1 MCQFAG
7 LTVPALV
14 KDKPDLLDAQTYGS
28 EGKDYFQQLENYLER
43 VERRPPPPS
52 AQDFPDL
59 TFKVCECVYAC
70 ALCMC
75 VCAVYR
81 CVLAC
86 VLGCVCA
93 CAIVFWCV

>member
-1 MCQFAG
+1 M
-7 LTVPALV
+7 PALV

-28 EGKDYFQQLENYLER
+28 EGTDYFQQLENYLER
-43 VERRPPPPS
+43 VERRPPLPS